1 MNADTMKST
10 PVPTAFEV
18 REVFEGLLGRAI
30 EWEGT
35 SHKVDPLDG
44 ATVGAYVNDFGAV
57 KALVLTDIALT
68 AWAGSAIALLPH
80 NGAEKAIKEGLLSA
94 MQFDNMA
101 EILNV
106 AASMFN
112 KPGTPHL
119 KLGVTYAPRERLPE
133 DVEKWVLAPA
143 GRIDGTLTIQGYG
156 QGRISVI
163 VAY

>member
-1 MNADTMKST
+1 MSADTMKST
-10 PVPTAFEV
+10 PVPSAFEV
-18 REVFEGLLGRAI
+18 REVFEGLLGRAV
-30 EWEGT
+30 EWKGT

-44 ATVGAYVNDFGAV
+44 ATIGAYVNDFGAV
-57 KALVLTDIALT
+57 KALIVADIALT

-94 MQFDNMA
+94 AQFDNMA

-106 AASMFN
+106 AASIFN

-119 KLGVTYAPRERLPE
+119 KLGLTFAPREHLPE
-133 DVEKWVLAPA
+133 DVERWVLVPA
-143 GRIDGTLTIQGYG
+143 GRIDGTLIIQGYG

-163 VAY
+163 VGY